1 MGTLRS
7 IPSRVMKPTQRP
19 SGEKNGERPVSVPG
33 IGVAAYSPRRL
44 RWSWELGGVPSLNTM
59 LEPSGAMAAR
69 KPSELPAALRTI
81 MPPSTVHR
89 RTTCWSVSAFARG
102 RSQPHAATAASAAK
116 RAVVPMAA
124 RRDAPGGG
132 PHHRRANRASACRG
146 EGRVLKGLPECGGAL
161 EAIGGELL
169 DRPGHGG
176 GDVRRHG
183 LAELRDGLGLLRH
196 DLHDDLLGTGRPCA
210 AGCR

>member
-1 MGTLRS
+1 
-7 IPSRVMKPTQRP
+7 MKPTQRP

-124 RRDAPGGG
+124 RRDAPGVDRIIVVRIAPPPAVAKAGFS
-132 PHHRRANRASACRG
+132 RACRNAAALSNRSAG
-146 EGRVLKGLPECGGAL
+146 SFSTARARAAATFGGTDLRSFVTGWASSVTIFMMICWADAPVWGGLPVSISYSTDPSE
-161 EAIGGELL
+161 
-169 DRPGHGG
+169 
-176 GDVRRHG
+176 
-183 LAELRDGLGLLRH
+183 
-196 DLHDDLLGTGRPCA
+196 
-210 AGCR
+210 